1 MSNPPDIA
9 LSFVRLKCHEQ
20 EDTELPIVDNE
31 DDEPYIVVLAIDVGT
46 RTLSGGLGGV
56 SPPPF
61 QVFRVGPME
70 DIDEGD
76 LKPAPANQLWN
87 LDGRPAP
94 MSNPDRTVFAVALL
108 ENDNADP
115 LQVTNQARTLLQGT
129 LTQTWINASNRTDLD
144 EPARFE
150 FYTTSARTAFESAID
165 TARGFSPPGA
175 VLDPDDKLGAPQL
188 LRFSADEHRRVLDHA
203 PSTIERTLHFEGDDA
218 KYDLT
223 FAFHHPGIPG
233 WRAPFPIAPPGHAA
247 PGAITAFSR
256 HPEHIDVFWVGPDGG
271 VGTNFWNQAEGWH
284 QPFPIAPP
292 GHAARGAITAHSR
305 HPEHIDVFWVGPDGG
320 VGTNF
325 WNQAEGWHQPFPI
338 APPGH
343 AAPGAITAFSRHPE
357 HIDVFWVGPDGGVGT
372 NFWNQAEGWHQPFP
386 IAPPG
391 HAARGA
397 ITAHSRHPE
406 HIDVFW
412 VGPDG
417 GVGTNFW
424 NQAEGWHQPFPI
436 APPGHAAPGGDHGV
450 LTASRAH
457 RRVLGRAGW
466 WCGDELLEPGG
477 GLAPAVPDR
486 SAGPCGARCDH
497 GVLTASRAHRR
508 VLGRAGWWCGDEL
521 LEPGGGLAPAVP
533 DRSAGPCG
541 ARCDHGVLTASRAH
555 RRVLGRAGWWCRH
568 RVLDG
573 RLILM
578 CVQVETNYPRPS
590 RQATHPNMIRSQA
603 RQPGMQ
609 LCDHRIDVVEHPIG
623 EFLLPQFIPDMLLRI
638 ELGGVSGQRYQANV
652 LGHRQVFG
660 LMRASPVD
668 DHHDEFVGMGVAH
681 LPQKLTHAHGVHLTT
696 DHPVELALQRT
707 DRTVDIHELAFIAV
721 EHDRSPGQRR
731 PTAPGTRHA
740 AEPRFVLEHEPH
752 RAPVQLDLIQD
763 GSQRL
768 GEFFFHASCAARS
781 PLGWRVSGATLRQP
795 CRANSRHTTEAATG
809 RPKRCAKAARIGEST
824 STPASLACSAHGAK
838 NCFSCSILSS
848 ALRRPPHRSRLA
860 RGRTD
865 WRKRSCSRG
874 TVARPTPKMAAVCS
888 KVADAKAGSRT
899 AWAARSCSTS
909 VVWATT
915 CLAFTT
921 SPLSIRRGL
930 AI

>member
-76 LKPAPANQLWN
+76 LKPAPVNQLWN

-203 PSTIERTLHFEGDDA
+203 PSTIERTLHFEGDDV

-233 WRAPFPIAPPGHAA
+233 WRAPLPIAPPGHAA

-284 QPFPIAPP
+284 QPFPDRPARSRRTRCD
-292 GHAARGAITAHSR
+292 HRALAASG
-305 HPEHIDVFWVGPDGG
+305 
-320 VGTNF
+320 
-325 WNQAEGWHQPFPI
+325 
-338 APPGH
+338 
-343 AAPGAITAFSRHPE
+343 
-357 HIDVFWVGPDGGVGT
+357 
-372 NFWNQAEGWHQPFP
+372 
-386 IAPPG
+386 
-391 HAARGA
+391 
-397 ITAHSRHPE
+397 
-406 HIDVFW
+406 
-412 VGPDG
+412 
-417 GVGTNFW
+417 
-424 NQAEGWHQPFPI
+424 
-436 APPGHAAPGGDHGV
+436 
-450 LTASRAH
+450 AH
-457 RRVLGRAGW
+457 RRVLGRSRW
-466 WCGDELLEPGG
+466 WRGNEF
-477 GLAPAVPDR
+477 
-486 SAGPCGARCDH
+486 
-497 GVLTASRAHRR
+497 
-508 VLGRAGWWCGDEL
+508 

-573 RLILM
+573 RLSDRRLPIRRL
-578 CVQVETNYPRPS
+578 PS
-590 RQATHPNMIRSQA
+590 
-603 RQPGMQ
+603 
-609 LCDHRIDVVEHPIG
+609 
-623 EFLLPQFIPDMLLRI
+623 
-638 ELGGVSGQRYQANV
+638 Y
-652 LGHRQVFG
+652 
-660 LMRASPVD
+660 
-668 DHHDEFVGMGVAH
+668 
-681 LPQKLTHAHGVHLTT
+681 
-696 DHPVELALQRT
+696 
-707 DRTVDIHELAFIAV
+707 
-721 EHDRSPGQRR
+721 
-731 PTAPGTRHA
+731 
-740 AEPRFVLEHEPH
+740 
-752 RAPVQLDLIQD
+752 
-763 GSQRL
+763 
-768 GEFFFHASCAARS
+768 
-781 PLGWRVSGATLRQP
+781 
-795 CRANSRHTTEAATG
+795 
-809 RPKRCAKAARIGEST
+809 
-824 STPASLACSAHGAK
+824 
-838 NCFSCSILSS
+838 
-848 ALRRPPHRSRLA
+848 
-860 RGRTD
+860 
-865 WRKRSCSRG
+865 
-874 TVARPTPKMAAVCS
+874 VARP
-888 KVADAKAGSRT
+888 
-899 AWAARSCSTS
+899 
-909 VVWATT
+909 
-915 CLAFTT
+915 
-921 SPLSIRRGL
+921 
-930 AI
+930 